1 MIMLIGSVGG
11 TVIVTTSKPLLIS
24 TIVLTIGK
32 SLMQRIIYETTLNA
46 NRKYK
51 NLVDYLWNL
60 FSI

>member
-1 MIMLIGSVGG
+1 MIMLMGSVGG

-32 SLMQRIIYETTLNA
+32 SLMQRIIYETTLSA

-51 NLVDYLWNL
+51 NLVDYL
-60 FSI
+60 